1 MKTQDAKIE
10 LANTLI
16 RKAGLIRAV
25 QHECRTIRPDIV
37 LELSEVLIAIEKARN
52 EESSDPS

>member
-10 LANTLI
+10 LANMLI
-16 RKAGLIRAV
+16 RKAGLILAV
-25 QHECRTIRPDIV
+25 QHEFRTNRPDIV

-52 EESSDPS
+52 EKSLYPS

>member
-1 MKTQDAKIE
+1 MKKVDAKIE

-25 QHECRTIRPDIV
+25 QHQFRISRPDIV
-37 LELSEVLIAIEKARN
+37 LELSEVLIAIEKAYDAK
-52 EESSDPS
+52 EFGS